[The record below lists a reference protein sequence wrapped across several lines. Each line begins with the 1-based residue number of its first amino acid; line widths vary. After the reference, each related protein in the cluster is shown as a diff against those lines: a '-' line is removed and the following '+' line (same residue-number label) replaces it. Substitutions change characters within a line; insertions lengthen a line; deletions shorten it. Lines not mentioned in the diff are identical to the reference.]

1 MKTVIICITLFCLGC
16 GAYGGTIDPNT
27 SDHKHLEYAK
37 AFKYVYKISGT
48 YADTKG
54 TSFYASAV
62 AIEPE
67 WVLTAAHVV
76 DNAKSGVIYQG
87 ADSEKYTIQKFI
99 RHPDFKPNNFGFY
112 DIALCKLDKKL
123 SLDFY
128 PDLYIESNE
137 TNKICSISGFGDTG
151 NFSRGV
157 FISDGRKRAGSN
169 TIDHIDRHLLICT
182 PSYSAK
188 KTDLEFLI
196 ANGDSGGGL
205 FIGNKLA
212 GINSCVNASD
222 KKTDSSYGDE
232 SGHTRISVFVDWIK
246 QTIKKER

>member
-1 MKTVIICITLFCLGC
+1 MKKVVICIILFCLGF

-27 SDHKHLEYAK
+27 SDHKHLEYAQG
-37 AFKYVYKISGT
+37 FKYVYKISGT
-48 YADTKG
+48 YADAKG

-62 AIEPE
+62 AINSE

-76 DNAKSGVIYQG
+76 HNAKSGYISQG
-87 ADSEKYTIQKFI
+87 GDSDKYHIKKFI
-99 RHPDFKPNNFGFY
+99 KHKDFVPNNFGYY
-112 DIALCKLDKKL
+112 DIALCKLDNKL
-123 SLDFY
+123 MLDFY
-128 PDLYIESNE
+128 PDLYANNDEVKSV
-137 TNKICSISGFGDTG
+137 CSISGFGDTG

-169 TIDHIDRHLLICT
+169 IIDSIDRHLLICT
-182 PSYSAK
+182 PSSTK

-246 QTIKKER
+246 QTIQKER